1 MSSKYHTLICM
12 YIYVLYIKSL
22 SVNKL
27 RFHLHTHQYIF
38 SYLSSLLCYSITAY
52 QSSLKWWACLSFTR
66 WMSCISASKNDYWAW
81 ASYISTYYK
90 WCNLNKRYWCDQ
102 DDSRAIMVK
111 MGIKKAVSWNSMSS
125 VLLLISW
132 LRPQNGTWMGLI
144 SARFAVS
151 FWTNP

>member
-27 RFHLHTHQYIF
+27 RIHLHTHQYIF

-66 WMSCISASKNDYWAW
+66 WMSCISASKNDNHYWAW

-102 DDSRAIMVK
+102 DDSK
-111 MGIKKAVSWNSMSS
+111 P
-125 VLLLISW
+125 SW
-132 LRPQNGTWMGLI
+132 LKRGLK
-144 SARFAVS
+144 SCELKFCVS
-151 FWTNP
+151 FVVDLMTPSTKWYMDGLDISQVRLVILN